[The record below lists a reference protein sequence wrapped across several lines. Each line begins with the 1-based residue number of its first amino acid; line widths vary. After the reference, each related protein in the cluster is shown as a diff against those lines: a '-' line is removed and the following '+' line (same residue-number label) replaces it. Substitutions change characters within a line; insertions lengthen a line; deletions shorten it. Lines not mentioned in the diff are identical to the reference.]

1 MILLQN
7 ALNQLLKM
15 YEDPLKIFGH
25 FLKKNGLNG
34 TKKQQKTA
42 QNIIV
47 ILLLLYMITYFY
59 II

>member
-25 FLKKNGLNG
+25 FLDKNGNNG
-34 TKKQQKTA
+34 NKKGPKRTKK
-42 QNIIV
+42 
-47 ILLLLYMITYFY
+47 YY
-59 II
+59 